1 MRRFFQVLSATL
13 LMFLAAPLPTAVAQE
28 PVKESVTL
36 DVREVRLEQLL
47 EAISRDTGYKFQYAK
62 DDLDDVT
69 KRFTAKGTTD
79 VEELLTGILKGTPLS
94 FKIEGNVIRIT
105 SARSHW
111 STIRGKVLDEEGNPI
126 PGAYVR
132 LKGANSGTATDQ
144 EGNYKLRVPSLKD
157 AVLVYSFIGMST
169 KEVKPTSKRQDV
181 KLSESSYALEGVV
194 VESTGYGDTDKRLST
209 SSVITMQA
217 ADLIEGNVGTL
228 DNMLMGKVPG
238 MTIISDV
245 STPGAAAKIRV
256 RGVSTI
262 SGSREPL
269 WVVDGI
275 ILDDPVPLSAE
286 EINSLDNINLIGNA
300 ISGLNPMDIEKID
313 ILKDAAATAIYG
325 VRAANGVVVVTTK
338 KGKEGRISINYSG
351 TYTYNQRPNYGQMS
365 LMNSKERIAVSKEI
379 EERALPFFFEVS
391 RVGYE
396 GALMDLYERNIT
408 EEEFLIRVKEMEENN
423 TDWFGELFRD
433 NVMRRHNLSIS
444 GGTDKV
450 TYYASGNYTVN
461 PDVVKDKGVNSYSGM
476 LKLNFNPSKKVTGML
491 SLRTSSS
498 TREYTHS
505 SFSPYQFAMETA
517 RTIPAYDEECNPYF
531 FNYSKGYMTQLRY
544 SPINE
549 MRHSGNTVQS
559 NRYNITGQLSWRPI
573 TDLTLST
580 TFGINFSNTSDKSW
594 YDEQSYIAA
603 KLRRVNYGDPL
614 PDVEVFR
621 NEQSQLP
628 YGGALTSG
636 RTSNFGWQW
645 RAQVIY
651 NWRPWEDHT
660 LTINAGPEFRSTRYD
675 GIRTTEFG
683 YLPDRGESFMNIDP
697 TVWKAHYN
705 YAKGQ
710 PDRVTNRLSNFISLF
725 ANLTYSYQRKYVLTY
740 NMRAEGSNKFGQD
753 RRARFL
759 PIWSISGRWN
769 IQEEEWLKDVMW
781 LNMLSLKA
789 SYGIQGNV
797 ADDQTPQLIMRYG
810 DYDDIANRF
819 TSTISKLPNPLLR
832 WEKNNSYNL
841 GFETSL
847 FDNRIYFSA
856 EYYRRVGKDQLINK
870 KVSQTLGR
878 TSIQTNAGTLINEG
892 VDLML
897 TLIPIRTKDW
907 TWTINANGS
916 QNRNK
921 VIDGGVNDDYTF
933 AQYLNGTAIINGKA
947 IDSFYSYRFKGLTEK
962 GHPDFYGLEEG
973 TKGLSKEEFFSHIFV
988 ESGQRVP
995 FLQGGFGTSVR
1006 WKDLT
1011 LNLFFSYSV
1020 GNKVRLNNLYQDSG
1034 QTTPQP
1040 WQNMN
1045 NELVDRWQKPGD
1057 EAHTNIPVLTNEKLE
1072 DVRKSATAG
1081 TLWGGESKVWDH
1093 HFANNR
1099 WQMYNKSD
1107 LRVVDGSHV
1116 RLRSASL
1123 SYRVPTEWVAKTG
1136 LKAANIRL
1144 EGYNLLLFSSKKLR
1158 GQDPSQMTLGL
1169 RTTPPLPSYSM
1180 TINLSF

>member
-1 MRRFFQVLSATL
+1 MRRLLQALSVVFLLIVATPWQEA
-13 LMFLAAPLPTAVAQE
+13 MAQQA
-28 PVKESVTL
+28 VKESVTL
-36 DVREVRLEQLL
+36 NVREVRLEQLFD
-47 EAISRDTGYKFQYAK
+47 AISKAGGYKFQYSA

-69 KRFTAKGTTD
+69 KRFTAQGTTNVSD
-79 VEELLTGILKGTPLS
+79 LLTNALKNTPLS
-94 FKIEGNVIRIT
+94 FKIVGNVIHIT
-105 SARSHW
+105 SSRSHW
-111 STIRGKVLDEEGNPI
+111 STIRGKVMDEDGEPI

-132 LKGANSGTATDQ
+132 LKGESTGTATDQ
-144 EGNYKLRVPSLKD
+144 DGNYKIRIPSIKD
-157 AVLVYSFIGMST
+157 AVLIYSFIGMST

-181 KLSESSYALEGVV
+181 KLAESSYALEGVV

-209 SSVITMQA
+209 SSVITMEA
-217 ADLIEGNVGTL
+217 ADLIEGNVSTI

-238 MTIISDV
+238 MNIISDV

-256 RGVSTI
+256 RGVSTL

-338 KGKEGRISINYSG
+338 KGKEGRMSINYSG
-351 TYTYNQRPNYGQMS
+351 TFTYNQRPNYGQMS

-379 EERALPFFFEVS
+379 EERALPFLFPIS

-408 EEEFLIRVKEMEENN
+408 EEEFLQRVKTMEENN
-423 TDWFGELFRD
+423 TDWFGELFSD
-433 NVMRRHNLSIS
+433 NLAHRHNLSIS
-444 GGTDKV
+444 GGSDRM
-450 TYYASGNYTVN
+450 TYYASGNISVN
-461 PDVVKDKGVNSYSGM
+461 PDVVKGKGVNSYSGM
-476 LKLNFNPSKKVTGML
+476 LKLNFTPTKDLTGML
-491 SLRTSSS
+491 SLRTSSNS
-498 TREYTHS
+498 REYTHA
-505 SFSPYQFAMETA
+505 SFSPFQFAMETA
-517 RTIPAYDEECNPYF
+517 RTIPAYDENGDPYF
-531 FNYSKGYMTQLRY
+531 FNKSRGYQTQLRY

-549 MRHSGNTVQS
+549 MQHSGNSVQTNS
-559 NRYNITGQLSWRPI
+559 YNITGQLNWKPI

-594 YDEQSYIAA
+594 FDEESYIAA
-603 KLRRVNYGDPL
+603 QLRQVNFGDPL
-614 PDVEVFR
+614 PDNEIFR
-621 NEQSQLP
+621 NEKSQLP

-636 RTSNFGWQW
+636 RTSNFSWQW

-651 NWRPWEDHT
+651 NWRPWDDHT
-660 LTINAGPEFRSTRYD
+660 FTINAGPEFRSTRYD

-683 YLPDRGESFMNIDP
+683 YLPDRGQSFMNIDP

-705 YAKGQ
+705 YAKNQ
-710 PDRVTNRLSNFISLF
+710 KDRVTNRLSNFISIF
-725 ANLTYSYQRKYVLTY
+725 ANLTYSYQRKYIFTY

-753 RRARFL
+753 RNARFL

-789 SYGIQGNV
+789 SYGVQGNV
-797 ADDQTPQLIMRYG
+797 SDEQTPQLIMRYS
-810 DYDDIANRF
+810 DYDDIAGRF
-819 TSTISKLPNPLLR
+819 PSVISKLPNPLLR
-832 WEKNNSYNL
+832 WERNNSYNI

-847 FDNRIYFSA
+847 FDNRIFFSA

-870 KVSQTLGR
+870 SVSHTLGQ
-878 TSIQTNAGTLINEG
+878 TSIKTNAGTLINQG

-897 TLIPIRTKDW
+897 TVIPIRTKDW

-933 AQYLNGTAIINGKA
+933 VQYLNGTAIINNKSV
-947 IDSFYSYRFKGLTEK
+947 DSFYSYRFKGLN
-962 GHPDFYGLEEG
+962 EEG
-973 TKGLSKEEFFSHIFV
+973 YPEFYNIEEALKGLTKEELYSKIFV
-988 ESGQRVP
+988 ESGNRVP
-995 FLQGGFGTSVR
+995 FLQGGFGTSLR

-1034 QTTPQP
+1034 QSTPQP

-1045 NELVDRWQKPGD
+1045 SELVDRWQKPGD
-1057 EAHTNIPVLTNEKLE
+1057 EAHTNIPVLTNNKLD
-1072 DVRKSATAG
+1072 DVRYEEKDAG
-1081 TLWGGESKVWDH
+1081 VFGGGAIMWDH
-1093 HFANNR
+1093 PFAYNR

-1123 SYRVPTEWVAKTG
+1123 SYRVPTEWVTKVG
-1136 LKAANIRL
+1136 LTAANVRL

-1169 RTTPPLPSYSM
+1169 RTTPPLPSYSF
-1180 TINLSF
+1180 TVNLSF